1 MSHTND
7 FPSEDNP
14 PENSVPLKK
23 VDTDV
28 DRQQDY
34 VKVTG
39 RKKGLSLEME
49 VREPTRSP
57 KNATRQPGS
66 LMSGVKR
73 RRSPATCGHCLRTTH
88 KTEEC
93 RHLLTCKRCG
103 GAGHMAVG
111 CRVELPPSP
120 RQCRVRLAAKARR
133 SPPAHHSELLDRR
146 EGGVVDR
153 THPHKVHVSIS
164 LTQETSKLRKELAKI
179 VVLDVISGQ
188 TNDEI
193 LLEFLPGA
201 LNTPRVDAVY
211 EFRGSSFLATLCSEE
226 EAIRASKIGELS
238 LPSRLGQYVFSISLW
253 TAEVGSVGAASGKGQ
268 VLLIWNLPLH
278 AWTWTV
284 LVGLL

>member
-1 MSHTND
+1 M
-7 FPSEDNP
+7 
-14 PENSVPLKK
+14 
-23 VDTDV
+23 
-28 DRQQDY
+28 
-34 VKVTG
+34 
-39 RKKGLSLEME
+39 
-49 VREPTRSP
+49 
-57 KNATRQPGS
+57 
-66 LMSGVKR
+66 
-73 RRSPATCGHCLRTTH
+73 
-88 KTEEC
+88 
-93 RHLLTCKRCG
+93 
-103 GAGHMAVG
+103 
-111 CRVELPPSP
+111 
-120 RQCRVRLAAKARR
+120 
-133 SPPAHHSELLDRR
+133 
-146 EGGVVDR
+146 DR